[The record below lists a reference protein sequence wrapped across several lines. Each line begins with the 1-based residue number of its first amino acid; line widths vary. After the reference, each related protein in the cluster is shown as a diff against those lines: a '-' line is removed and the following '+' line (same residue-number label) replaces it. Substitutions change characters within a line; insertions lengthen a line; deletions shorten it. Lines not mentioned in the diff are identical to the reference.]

1 MKIRNLLLVILDP
14 EHPYTLEQLSV
25 VREDLIKV
33 RYNARRV
40 CTIEIEFTPTGRLQN
55 YLHSHVTD
63 QHSVPHCSLATLI
76 GLCLRVKLEREL
88 AQKCKVC

>member
-55 YLHSHVTD
+55 YLHLT
-63 QHSVPHCSLATLI
+63 SLINIQYPIAAL
-76 GLCLRVKLEREL
+76 LH
-88 AQKCKVC
+88 